1 VIYYDG
7 EPCGRYRVSSVVRN
21 TYTEPESSD
30 VTLILLNTGRER
42 SVSIVGQSVTMLSS
56 PRQNGY
62 FR

>member
-1 VIYYDG
+1 MIYYDG
-7 EPCGRYRVSSVVRN
+7 ELCGRYHVSSVVRN